1 MFLIPPRRSCR
12 IVARS
17 AASAL
22 MGRQSP
28 TTGPSRLIP
37 EERSCASPAKKVR
50 ELEASHGIPIAL
62 VRDTSPDSVLAVA
75 EAAWRHGRDRHVIR
89 YRDVS
94 PAITPHLIA
103 HELEHLRLEAH
114 ARAAGRYRQF
124 ATTPHTRA
132 QAIRSLAPHVQRLRR
147 LGFPEDQ
154 IQTVMLDFVDGLAR
168 QLFNCPLDMLVEH
181 NLYHDIAALRPSQFL
196 SLRKTHREAAIAV
209 TNPDVRR
216 LSPPTIY
223 RASVTLNHAYAL
235 FTDWLFSG
243 ATTYAQ
249 IYRQT
254 DTLDTAQR
262 LFQAWQTM
270 MRTYRPGDEY
280 ALVDEFARILGLQDW
295 YVWQPLEPSS
305 PEGPTNPQ
313 LLRAKHPAAVMYCLG
328 ALQRFQAM
336 DKDQIFRI
344 GAEIA
349 LLGQTGIDYASPEPK
364 YTLRSLPGEKFTGLQ
379 LLCFMYVAFQQVH
392 PELDLHLDLQDA
404 YAQALQLFQAHP
416 STP

>member
-1 MFLIPPRRSCR
+1 MQDRGQECSQRIDGAPVADDRAEPPDPRREIVRIPSEEGTRARSLSRHPHRSGPGYLTRLRARRGRGRLAPWPRPPRHPLPRC
-12 IVARS
+12 
-17 AASAL
+17 L
-22 MGRQSP
+22 PGHHP
-28 TTGPSRLIP
+28 
-37 EERSCASPAKKVR
+37 
-50 ELEASHGIPIAL
+50 ASHRSRARAPQARGARPGRRPLPPI
-62 VRDTSPDSVLAVA
+62 
-75 EAAWRHGRDRHVIR
+75 RHD
-89 YRDVS
+89 
-94 PAITPHLIA
+94 P
-103 HELEHLRLEAH
+103 AH
-114 ARAAGRYRQF
+114 ARQGHPLPR
-124 ATTPHTRA
+124 P
-132 QAIRSLAPHVQRLRR
+132 PHVQRLRR

-196 SLRKTHREAAIAV
+196 SLRKTHHEAAIAV